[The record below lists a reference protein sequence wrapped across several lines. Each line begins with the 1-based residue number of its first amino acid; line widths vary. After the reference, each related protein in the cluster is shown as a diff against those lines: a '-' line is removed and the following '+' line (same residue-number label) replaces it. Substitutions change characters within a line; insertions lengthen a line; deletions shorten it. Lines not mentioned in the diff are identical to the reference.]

1 MELDELLSALDR
13 TAANLGKAE
22 DVWARAKPLI
32 PTRPAR
38 GSSPEY
44 EDLARAWKDLLRGLP
59 PIDGWSVTAELPDI
73 VELGQAYLDM
83 ELIGEP
89 SFDLARDAERPG
101 YELAEYRFRLSKAR
115 RRAAR
120 ERLGQLT
127 ETVDATL
134 PVLLDGVE
142 RDSQAVLTHPGVATV
157 VEVVAEVELLLGDTV
172 ARRGRWSD
180 LHRHVH
186 FGQGHDW
193 HDIAEMDWPSV
204 KADIQ
209 AAGLSDLEPLDVPDI
224 DLGLAAAGTL
234 TGTVSSA
241 LPWER
246 IDDDGFERLLYDLM
260 RDISE
265 HQNVQWLTQTRA
277 ADRGRDLSLERR
289 LPDSTGGVRTER
301 VIVQAKHWRSR
312 SVRAQDI
319 SDTLV
324 GVQLWQP
331 PLIHGLVMATTGR
344 FTTDAVAWAEQ
355 HNARGALPL
364 IDLWPDVRLETLLAQ
379 RPHLAA
385 AHGLR

>member
-1 MELDELLSALDR
+1 
-13 TAANLGKAE
+13 
-22 DVWARAKPLI
+22 
-32 PTRPAR
+32 
-38 GSSPEY
+38 
-44 EDLARAWKDLLRGLP
+44 
-59 PIDGWSVTAELPDI
+59 
-73 VELGQAYLDM
+73 
-83 ELIGEP
+83 
-89 SFDLARDAERPG
+89 
-101 YELAEYRFRLSKAR
+101 
-115 RRAAR
+115 
-120 ERLGQLT
+120 
-127 ETVDATL
+127 
-134 PVLLDGVE
+134 
-142 RDSQAVLTHPGVATV
+142 
-157 VEVVAEVELLLGDTV
+157 
-172 ARRGRWSD
+172 
-180 LHRHVH
+180 
-186 FGQGHDW
+186 
-193 HDIAEMDWPSV
+193 MDWPSV